1 MVSKKFSHE
10 ILGTSYEAFKKHIE
24 DKFLKDM
31 CWENHGEWHLDHI
44 IPISYAKTE
53 KEILDL
59 NHYTNYQPLWKLDN
73 LTKGNRYIG

>member
-1 MVSKKFSHE
+1 
-10 ILGTSYEAFKKHIE
+10 
-24 DKFLKDM
+24 M